1 MESKYLP
8 PAARGCGL
16 EAVLHQL
23 ALQLQCLQQRTA
35 DEAVAAQLSR
45 MQVFAEVPSPD

>member
-1 MESKYLP
+1 MESDYLP

-23 ALQLQCLQQRTA
+23 ALQLKGLQRSPHDA
-35 DEAVAAQLSR
+35 RAAPPVR
-45 MQVFAEVPSPD
+45 RQVFAEVPSPD

>member
-1 MESKYLP
+1 MESEYLP

-23 ALQLQCLQQRTA
+23 ALQLQRLQRTYDA
-35 DEAVAAQLSR
+35 QAAQPLCVE
-45 MQVFAEVPSPD
+45 VFAEVPGSD

>member
-1 MESKYLP
+1 METDYLP

-23 ALQLQCLQQRTA
+23 ALQLQRLQRNA
-35 DEAVAAQLSR
+35 HESRAAQQPQR
-45 MQVFAEVPSPD
+45 HVFAEAPIPD